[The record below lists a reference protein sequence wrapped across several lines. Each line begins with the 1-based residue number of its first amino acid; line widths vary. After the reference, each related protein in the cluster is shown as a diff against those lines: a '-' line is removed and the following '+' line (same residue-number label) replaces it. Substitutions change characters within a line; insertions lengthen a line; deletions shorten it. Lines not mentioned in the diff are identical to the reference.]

1 MGKKV
6 LVPEFTENCRGL
18 LEGLFKISEVGLLKA
33 LGDFVSNKYSN
44 VEITED
50 YVYAEGNIPVM
61 LIAHVDTVFRQPIRQ
76 FTYNERRAV
85 YKGKEGLVN
94 ANALNIVVYLIYKN
108 EGKNYV
114 TVDGIAYSNALDAQL
129 VIDKL

>member
-50 YVYAEGNIPVM
+50 YVYA
-61 LIAHVDTVFRQPIRQ
+61 
-76 FTYNERRAV
+76 
-85 YKGKEGLVN
+85 
-94 ANALNIVVYLIYKN
+94 
-108 EGKNYV
+108 
-114 TVDGIAYSNALDAQL
+114 
-129 VIDKL
+129 